1 MLTIHAS
8 KQGTV
13 TLNDKEF
20 FFLAGILGSDRLL
33 GVEDP
38 FSGYLTE
45 EIAEEWE
52 ASKNSLL
59 EKHYLIREES
69 GDLSIPPEVFSRVAI
84 AGLAER
90 ACWLKYENRGI
101 SFEGYLHVTGEQVIQ
116 VCKSDKSDR
125 CYILSDLGSI
135 EDTCNKLVEELAL
148 SDESLGET
156 PALLLSR
163 KEFADIYTCAPDMNC
178 DDISDRLAR
187 LTNDAEGSIAL
198 AKCLKNRVSSGEL
211 QLSIWNGYNWES
223 QNAAF
228 IVNDSMNWLLRMS
241 LQGDQDWLT
250 AAPAT
255 KEQFHHMLL
264 MWLKQ

>member
-8 KQGTV
+8 KQDTI
-13 TLNDKEF
+13 TLDNKEF

-38 FSGYLTE
+38 FSGYLAE
-45 EIAEEWE
+45 EIAAEWE
-52 ASKNSLL
+52 VVKQTLL
-59 EKHYLIREES
+59 NKRYLVREEN
-69 GDLSIPPEVFSRVAI
+69 GELSIPPEVLSRVAI

-90 ACWLKYENRGI
+90 ACWLRYENDGK
-101 SFEGYLHVTGEQVIQ
+101 SFEGYLHVTDEEVIQ
-116 VCKSDKSDR
+116 VCKSDEDTRS
-125 CYILSDLGSI
+125 YVLSELGTV
-135 EDTCNKLVEELAL
+135 EDTCNRLVEDMGL
-148 SDESLGET
+148 SNHPLGEI

-163 KEFADIYTCAPDMNC
+163 KEFTDIYTCAD
-178 DDISDRLAR
+178 DSDSEDISDRLVR
-187 LTNDAEGSIAL
+187 LTDDIEGSIAL
-198 AKCLKNRVSSGEL
+198 SKCLKNRVSSGEL

-228 IVNDSMNWLLRMS
+228 IANESMNWLLRMS

-255 KEQFHHMLL
+255 REQFHHMLL
-264 MWLKQ
+264 TWLKQ

>member
-8 KQGTV
+8 KQDTI
-13 TLNDKEF
+13 TLDNKEF

-38 FSGYLTE
+38 FSGYLAE
-45 EIAEEWE
+45 EIAGEWE
-52 ASKNSLL
+52 AAKRSLL
-59 EKHYLIREES
+59 DKRYLIREES
-69 GDLSIPPEVFSRVAI
+69 GELSIPPEVLSRVAI

-90 ACWLKYENRGI
+90 AYWLKYENSGK
-101 SFEGYLHVTGEQVIQ
+101 SFEGYLHVTDEHVIQ
-116 VCKSDKSDR
+116 VSKCGENDS
-125 CYILSDLGSI
+125 CYMLSELGSI
-135 EDTCNKLVEELAL
+135 EDTCNKLVEDLAL
-148 SDESLGET
+148 SDQPLGEI

-163 KEFADIYTCAPDMNC
+163 KEFADIYTCASDTNS
-178 DDISDRLAR
+178 DEISDRLAR
-187 LTNDAEGSIAL
+187 LTDDAEGSIAL

-228 IVNDSMNWLLRMS
+228 VANESMNWLLRMS